1 LFQTAEYLR
10 AFGDAIQG
18 LTDKAAIQHVKSVE
32 FSWIRNSPCKEC
44 ILVNN
49 QNFPGTDVM
58 ITFTKNDPFIKRSDE
73 KLLLTVAMY
82 AWDGNSFPG
91 NFFKPATF
99 FLNISLLTKICEN
112 L

>member
-1 LFQTAEYLR
+1 
-10 AFGDAIQG
+10 
-18 LTDKAAIQHVKSVE
+18 
-32 FSWIRNSPCKEC
+32 
-44 ILVNN
+44 
-49 QNFPGTDVM
+49 M